1 VALFLGVDGGGSK
14 TAFLLLDD
22 GGTVV
27 AEVEAGTSYYQEE
40 GVELV
45 NHVLADGIGRICTM
59 ARIRPEQIERAFFGL
74 PGYGEA
80 RQDIPRLN
88 EIPESLLG
96 HTRYSCGNDMICGF
110 AGSLAGHDGINVI
123 SGTGSMT
130 YGERNGKGV
139 RVGGWGELFG
149 DEGSAYWI
157 AVRGLNVFT
166 RMSDG
171 RIPRGPI
178 YYAIKESLNVEEDFD
193 VIDLIHRQWS
203 GNRKAIAGLAKTIVN
218 VASSGDPMASQIMT
232 DASFELAEIV
242 NTTRTLLDYSPDDV
256 VSVSYS
262 GGVFGAESIRT
273 GFESAMQDLSLPYEV
288 TPPMFGPS
296 IGAALYAAKES
307 GIQLDKKA
315 LQTLNAHTSKP
326 LAS

>member
-1 VALFLGVDGGGSK
+1 MTLFLGVDGGGSK

-40 GVELV
+40 GVDLV
-45 NHVLADGIGRICTM
+45 SQVLAHGIGKIC
-59 ARIRPEQIERAFFGL
+59 AIAKIQPAQIERAFFGL

-80 RQDIPRLN
+80 RNDIPRLN
-88 EIPESLLG
+88 DIPESLLG

-110 AGSLAGHDGINVI
+110 AGSLAGQDGINVI

-130 YGERNGKGV
+130 YGERNGKGI

-157 AVRGLNVFT
+157 AVRGLNAFT

-171 RIPRGPI
+171 RFPRGPI
-178 YYAIKESLNVEEDFD
+178 YDAIKESLNVEADFD
-193 VIDLIHRQWS
+193 VIDLVHRQWS

-218 VASSGDPMASQIMT
+218 VAYSGDPMASQIMT
-232 DASFELAEIV
+232 DAAIELAGIV
-242 NTTRTLLDYSPDDV
+242 NATRTLLRYPPDDV

-262 GGVFGAESIRT
+262 GGVFSAEPIRS
-273 GFESAMQDLSLPYEV
+273 GFESAMHDLNLPYEV

-296 IGAALYAAKES
+296 IGAALYAAKEA
-307 GIQLDKKA
+307 GIQLNPKA
-315 LQTLNAHTSKP
+315 LQTLEGHTSKFEEV
-326 LAS
+326 

>member
-1 VALFLGVDGGGSK
+1 MTLFLGVDGGGSK

-40 GVELV
+40 EGVELV
-45 NHVLADGIGRICTM
+45 SQVLARGIGQVCAI
-59 ARIRPEQIERAFFGL
+59 AKIRPDQIERAFFGL

-80 RQDIPRLN
+80 RKDIPRLN
-88 EIPESLLG
+88 KIPESLLG
-96 HTRYSCGNDMICGF
+96 HVRYSCGNDMICGF

-130 YGERNGKGV
+130 YGERYGKGV

-157 AVRGLNVFT
+157 AVRGLNAFS

-171 RIPRGPI
+171 RVPQGPI
-178 YYAIKESLNVEEDFD
+178 YDAIKESLNVDEDFD
-193 VIDLIHRQWS
+193 VIDIVHRKWS
-203 GNRKAIAGLAKTIVN
+203 GNRKAIAGLATTIVN
-218 VASSGDPMASQIMT
+218 VASSGDPLASQIMT
-232 DASFELAEIV
+232 DASRELAGIV
-242 NTTRTLLDYSPDDV
+242 NATRTLLNYHPDDV

-262 GGVFGAESIRT
+262 GGVFGAEQIRS
-273 GFESAMQDLSLPYEV
+273 GFKSAMHDLNLPYVV

-296 IGAALYAAKES
+296 IGAALYAAKE
-307 GIQLDKKA
+307 GGVQLNPQA
-315 LQTLNAHTSKP
+315 LQILEGHTSKY
-326 LAS
+326 